1 MNKKISTLMAGGL
14 LLTSVFA
21 SAQDVTSDF
30 WEKLKL
36 ASEVKSGNNYFVLQ
50 DKDGDGEISK
60 ADQILS
66 VTVADKVVT
75 YRANNFD
82 NLIDSKESD
91 FTWTLTEKTDGDISK
106 EYYYSLSNPATGVYL
121 TFDISDASD
130 VKVIGNS
137 DNSVS
142 SFDWEKHLTSYF
154 ISAPT
159 SAANK
164 IANKATWYIY
174 TNVSFNNALTFDH
187 TDAVVKAGVTV
198 DNVIDATTTPDG
210 TKILLCEYADEQL
223 ADIAAMN
230 DKMGGNGF
238 NLTFE
243 DAEDYGD
250 NNFFKDLNLK
260 AFEVAA
266 NTIEN
271 VPAGTYL
278 ALADELP
285 ASLNAKDVKLDTKE
299 EFEACTFVAVSPT
312 SNLNI
317 NKVPRSQGRGF
328 FLTTVLGA
336 DFHFATATGQESK
349 GDEIYVGNACF
360 TIINPTLGND
370 DTYQIYTKE
379 ARVLTNT
386 STQTNKDQIH
396 ANPGKIFIG
405 HVEDQNVNYVLTNTD
420 EILTFTL
427 TAGTKYDVTE
437 LLNDTD
443 APAIY
448 TIQFISKGEEENE
461 EYEQYLT
468 SKPNSLVSVTNI
480 DENDPLYQWVIKSV
494 NTTNK
499 TVTFAN
505 RQTQKEVTMSLYA
518 SEEEAADLQFTVF
531 ATDAFSYETVNEN
544 KEDEDVKFVSKT
556 DGLNKTKIQLTKIED
571 VNSLA
576 TFLDHNP
583 SDGFVTFELAK
594 NASTTNRFYVVAQ
607 RKDGDIANN
616 ATLKASKE
624 DVDQFELVKADEEPA
639 FQTIPYMYIKNER
652 PIKSEERDTVAY
664 YVYNLKVV
672 DDGATAYYVGKNGN
686 ALATSTS
693 AQDFVIKEE
702 MDGSVSLIQY
712 AASDKLTDNGIEFAK
727 VVVTGKA
734 ENEDA
739 WQYADYYQ
747 FADKYNAVLKTFL
760 VNEDAVSYEAV
771 PQHVSLA
778 LSRGGFLTNKDNDAF
793 QEIALEAGE
802 DLTFWLDTVDV
813 DSNIPSFYITKGGYF
828 LYNSADSVAEYESEG
843 NFRFNLENEKGGEAK
858 LIFKA
863 GELLSSDT
871 LQTVVDGETVKVIA
885 EDNAPKGILGGLK
898 DFQFQ
903 IVKAEDADDE
913 YVIRQGTQYVQE
925 INSYFYL
932 SGKKSTAV
940 RFLIEKQ
947 AAPTANDEISASEVK
962 VIAGDGQIT
971 INGAAGKKVVV
982 SNILGQVVANTVIT
996 SDNATIAAPQGI
1008 VVVAVEGEEAVKA
1021 IVK

>member
-1 MNKKISTLMAGGL
+1 M
-14 LLTSVFA
+14 
-21 SAQDVTSDF
+21 
-30 WEKLKL
+30 
-36 ASEVKSGNNYFVLQ
+36 LQ

-285 ASLNAKDVKLDTKE
+285 ASLNAKDAKLDTKE

-360 TIINPTLGND
+360 TIINPTLGDKNS
-370 DTYQIYTKE
+370 YQIYTDD
-379 ARVLTNT
+379 ARVLTNA
-386 STQTNKDQIH
+386 STTTNKDQIH
-396 ANPGKIFIG
+396 SNPGKIFIG
-405 HVEDQNVNYVLTNTD
+405 NVQDQNVNYVLTNTD
-420 EILTFTL
+420 QILTFTL
-427 TAGTKYDVTE
+427 TDGTKYDVTE

-443 APAIY
+443 TPAIY
-448 TIQFISKGEEENE
+448 TIQFISKGEKENE

-468 SKPNSLVSVTNI
+468 TSGSGTTSYNIAVTNI
-480 DENDPLYQWVIKSV
+480 DSNDPLYQWVVKSV
-494 NTTNK
+494 NTTDK

-505 RQTQKEVTMSLYA
+505 RQYQKEVTMSLYA
-518 SEEEAADLQFTVF
+518 TEEEAENLQFTVF
-531 ATDAFSYETVNEN
+531 A
-544 KEDEDVKFVSKT
+544 DEDVKFNYETVNDNTKDETVEFTKSK
-556 DGLNKTKIQLTKIED
+556 DLNKTKIQLTKIDD
-571 VNSLA
+571 VNSFA
-576 TFLDHNP
+576 TFVDHNP
-583 SDGFVTFELAK
+583 KDGFVTFELAK
-594 NASTTNRFYVVAQ
+594 NVSTTNRFYVVAD
-607 RKDGDIANN
+607 RNKNGAIKNSA
-616 ATLKASKE
+616 LLASEE
-624 DVDQFELVKADEEPA
+624 DADQFELVKVEDEPE
-639 FQTIPYMYIKNER
+639 FQTIPYMYIKNNR
-652 PIKSEERDTVAY
+652 PITSKERDTVAY
-664 YVYNLKVV
+664 FVYNVKLVEEVK
-672 DDGATAYYVGKNGN
+672 DYDYYFSGTTNVGISTVKSGN
-686 ALATSTS
+686 TSNV
-693 AQDFVIKEE
+693 QKFVIKEE
-702 MDGSVSLIQY
+702 MDGSVALIQY
-712 AASDKLTDNGIEFAK
+712 DEDDQLIIPSVKYAQVLMDNDDKAWK
-727 VVVTGKA
+727 YA
-734 ENEDA
+734 E
-739 WQYADYYQ
+739 YYNSTE
-747 FADKYNAVLKTFL
+747 KYNTTMKTFL
-760 VNEDAVSYEAV
+760 VKEDAISYEAV

-793 QEIALEAGE
+793 QEVALEAGE

-813 DSNIPSFYITKGGYF
+813 DSNIPSFYITKGGSF
-828 LYNSADSVAEYESEG
+828 LYNSADSVAEYEPDG
-843 NFRFNLENEKGGEAK
+843 NYRFNLENEKGGEAK

-863 GELLSSDT
+863 GKLLSSDT

-885 EDNAPKGILGGLK
+885 EDNAL
-898 DFQFQ
+898 
-903 IVKAEDADDE
+903 
-913 YVIRQGTQYVQE
+913 
-925 INSYFYL
+925 
-932 SGKKSTAV
+932 
-940 RFLIEKQ
+940 
-947 AAPTANDEISASEVK
+947 AA
-962 VIAGDGQIT
+962 
-971 INGAAGKKVVV
+971 
-982 SNILGQVVANTVIT
+982 
-996 SDNATIAAPQGI
+996 
-1008 VVVAVEGEEAVKA
+1008 
-1021 IVK
+1021 